1 MPVLT
6 PEQSNWEN
14 NIYVVTTTRVFIMAG
29 VIYLGR
35 SLYYLISRYSGAVAD
50 TAPTA
55 RASPNPSLTY
65 DLRLYHC

>member
-6 PEQSNWEN
+6 LQQSNWEN

-29 VIYLGR
+29 VVYLGR
-35 SLYYLISRYSGAVAD
+35 SLYYLVSRYSGVVAG

-55 RASPNPSLTY
+55 RACPPSPLTY
-65 DLRLYHC
+65 DFGLCHC